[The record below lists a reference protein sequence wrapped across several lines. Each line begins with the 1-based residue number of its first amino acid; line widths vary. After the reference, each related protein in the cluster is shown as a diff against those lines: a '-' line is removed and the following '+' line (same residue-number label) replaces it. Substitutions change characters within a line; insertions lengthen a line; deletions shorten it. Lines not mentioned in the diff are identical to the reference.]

1 MKKHEIA
8 KLFRKYLLA
17 PPRCMFCG
25 SERCTQEIP
34 LCKTCFGKYVSAALD
49 GCDDC
54 GALPINCHCFA
65 VKNCAAHYWLFNYN
79 KAEIKD
85 MVNALKRSRDIHAF
99 TFLAARLADAIY
111 ITTNKAPPYD
121 CVCYVPRNPK
131 TKRLYNHDH
140 AEELAIQL
148 ARFLKLPCLPLLNH
162 TGVKGEQKQLAREFR
177 GDAAKLRFEMNE
189 TMLVNGKLPYKA
201 PLLVDDMVTT
211 GSTAYECAR
220 ILKLNGAKL
229 VGLAFIAHTPQHKR
243 KSKAG
248 F

>member
-34 LCKTCFGKYVSAALD
+34 LCKTCFDKYVSAALD

-85 MVNALKRSRDIHAF
+85 MVNALKRSRDIHTF

-111 ITTNKAPPYD
+111 TECCLNKDYID
-121 CVCYVPRNPK
+121 
-131 TKRLYNHDH
+131 
-140 AEELAIQL
+140 AETVANM
-148 ARFLKLPCLPLLNH
+148 LLLQVRRDN
-162 TGVKGEQKQLAREFR
+162 KNRE
-177 GDAAKLRFEMNE
+177 N
-189 TMLVNGKLPYKA
+189 
-201 PLLVDDMVTT
+201 
-211 GSTAYECAR
+211 
-220 ILKLNGAKL
+220 
-229 VGLAFIAHTPQHKR
+229 
-243 KSKAG
+243 
-248 F
+248 